1 MSWFH
6 FWLFL
11 HVTAAIIAF
20 GPTFTFPLIGAVA
33 RKNPAH
39 MGFGLLLSEV
49 IEMRLVI
56 PFALTMP
63 VSGLGMAFTLG
74 IEWNHNAWLI
84 AGLTLY
90 VIAMFTAIV
99 LQAPV
104 VRKLVHMTNHAPAG
118 APSPV
123 PAGPGAAHAG
133 PPPAMLALA
142 KRMQLQGMFLT
153 VLLIAIIVLM
163 VWKPGGNI

>member
-6 FWLFL
+6 FWLWL

-20 GPTFTFPLIGAVA
+20 GPTFVFPLIGAVSGKHPQHA
-33 RKNPAH
+33 
-39 MGFGLLLSEV
+39 GFGLLLSEV

-63 VSGLGMAFTLG
+63 VSGLGLAFTLG

-84 AGLTLY
+84 AGLSLY
-90 VIAMFTAIV
+90 VVAMYIAIV

-104 VRKLVHMTNHAPAG
+104 VRRLVAMTMHAPAG
-118 APSPV
+118 AAAPL
-123 PAGPGAAHAG
+123 PAGPGAAQAG
-133 PPPAMLALA
+133 PPPEMAALIA
-142 KRMQLQGMFLT
+142 RMKLQGMLLT
-153 VLLIAIIVLM
+153 LLLISIITLM